1 MYSVKLTDK
10 NGRVVIINVQ
20 TIDAA
25 IDLAVNAVANRL
37 YTHTEITLTRG

>member
-1 MYSVKLTDK
+1 MYTVKLTDK

-25 IDLAVNAVANRL
+25 IDLAVDSVENRL
-37 YTHTEITLTRG
+37 YTHTEITLNRG